1 MITAIVD
8 FFFHPQAKNYEE
20 YSSFMS
26 DASDEQ
32 KKKLLQR
39 AAKAATQEQRE
50 VVIEQGKLE
59 TLKRV
64 KP

>member
-8 FFFHPQAKNYEE
+8 FFFHPQPKNYEE

-26 DASDEQ
+26 EASDAQ
-32 KKKLLQR
+32 KKKLLQK
-39 AAKAATQEQRE
+39 AAKAAAQEQRE
-50 VVIEQGKLE
+50 VVIKQGKLE

-64 KP
+64 KD